1 VLCRSRLKNSV
12 RLPASFNEDR
22 AIDRA
27 AIDRAAWTSMK
38 TSTRLPTG
46 KFDEDRA
53 IDLVAT
59 ILIPMLLHQLTPEFS
74 REWLKTTLQQ
84 KLREGLLDLTTLAVK
99 AADAGD
105 EITDAALRT
114 VYAEMA
120 GGALPRRGPG
130 HLQIWAYGQ
139 RAILRAPHKRPQGHR
154 WHDYWMRNIQIC
166 VLIVTVCRELGVHAT
181 RHRDHHSK
189 SGATR
194 APSGISIAVEA
205 FARSGTHLHE
215 ASVQENLWFGL
226 AGEVVRSVTHFSDS
240 TSSLP

>member
-1 VLCRSRLKNSV
+1 VLYRSRLKNSV
-12 RLPASFNEDR
+12 RLPASFHEDR

-38 TSTRLPTG
+38 ASTRLPTG
-46 KFDEDRA
+46 ELDEDRA

-59 ILIPMLLHQLTPEFS
+59 FLIPMTLHQLTPEFS
-74 REWLKTTLQQ
+74 REWLETTLRQ
-84 KLREGLLDLTTLAVK
+84 KLREGPLDLTIHAIV

-114 VYAEMA
+114 VCAEMA
-120 GGALPRRGPG
+120 GGALPQRGPG

-154 WHDYWMRNIQIC
+154 WHDDWMRNIQIC
-166 VLIVTVCRELGVHAT
+166 VLIVTLCRELGVRAT
-181 RHRDHHSK
+181 RHRGHHSK
-189 SGATR
+189 SGAKR

-205 FARSGTHLHE
+205 FARYGTHLHE
-215 ASVQENLWFGL
+215 ASVQENFWFGL
-226 AGEVVRSVTHFSDS
+226 AGEMVRSVTHFSDS
-240 TSSLP
+240 TSPLP